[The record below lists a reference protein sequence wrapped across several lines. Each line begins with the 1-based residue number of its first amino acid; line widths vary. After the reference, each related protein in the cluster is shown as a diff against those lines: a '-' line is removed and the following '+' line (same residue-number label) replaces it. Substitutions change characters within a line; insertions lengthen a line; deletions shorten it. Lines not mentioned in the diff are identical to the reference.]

1 MNMIDVH
8 RQRSSTSFLCSMS
21 MFLLALYPIL
31 CWYEIPFPIT
41 LGTTL
46 ILAVAVVGVAV
57 SGFRGVRMLPLTFYV
72 LMVYVMVMWSY
83 HRGMTVKSL
92 LPPGGMS
99 FFIFLV
105 SLLGCVALF
114 DLQALRRYR
123 GRVVVIS
130 VPLFLI
136 QFVVLHTTGEAF
148 CLVPNLT
155 GKFSYEDMTYAEVVK
170 LHVSR
175 DAPSSIFLEKSYMAY
190 YLVTYLCLRLF
201 SPDVRD
207 KLMSP
212 VNIILVL
219 TLLLLRSG
227 SGVLGLSVLFAVKVI
242 QMLLS
247 GSNKKRMHV
256 LIFLIPVLVGASYVY
271 LRSEIGTAMYERTSE
286 LDTKESSG
294 YTRVVGGYVVYGMM
308 PLQEQLFG
316 TSRDEIVIFSDD
328 KSISD
333 DRFYVNGIQTI
344 LLTLGAV
351 GFLLYLVFYG
361 SVFRRGDM
369 LVKMSIITLLLFS
382 LLESDYLNPYHLLLT
397 VIPCAMSY
405 LLREKS

>member
-1 MNMIDVH
+1 
-8 RQRSSTSFLCSMS
+8 
-21 MFLLALYPIL
+21 
-31 CWYEIPFPIT
+31 
-41 LGTTL
+41 
-46 ILAVAVVGVAV
+46 
-57 SGFRGVRMLPLTFYV
+57 
-72 LMVYVMVMWSY
+72 
-83 HRGMTVKSL
+83 
-92 LPPGGMS
+92 
-99 FFIFLV
+99 
-105 SLLGCVALF
+105 
-114 DLQALRRYR
+114 
-123 GRVVVIS
+123 
-130 VPLFLI
+130 
-136 QFVVLHTTGEAF
+136 
-148 CLVPNLT
+148 
-155 GKFSYEDMTYAEVVK
+155 
-170 LHVSR
+170 
-175 DAPSSIFLEKSYMAY
+175 MAY